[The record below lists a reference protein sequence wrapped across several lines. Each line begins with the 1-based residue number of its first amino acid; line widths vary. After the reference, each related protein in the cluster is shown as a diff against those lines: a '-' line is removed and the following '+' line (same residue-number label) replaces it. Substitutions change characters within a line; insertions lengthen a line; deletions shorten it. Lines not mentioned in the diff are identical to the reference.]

1 MTLKIK
7 DETVKKLDN
16 LLCKPLTVKETATQ
30 PATWTCVSSTN
41 MVHTELLLF
50 FNEVIIKFTAV
61 TLHDKK
67 CFGKEL
73 LL

>member
-50 FNEVIIKFTAV
+50 FNEVITNLQQLPYTI
-61 TLHDKK
+61 KK

-73 LL
+73 LS